1 MFPVVIIPVIQ
12 SSPIPAHALLAPNS
26 GDSTQGSME
35 AVIQTLIDYFPPV
48 QEQLD
53 KLRKDKT
60 SGATISGGR
69 TTPENHEEDTEAMD
83 SYVLSLLGTQPEMD
97 PSGAARI
104 RSDLT
109 RDIPLRS
116 GLTPSADPARG
127 KLAPAPDQ
135 EPTESLW
142 ARLKITTKTHHDNTT
157 SENLADRQKTH
168 SKYVE
173 SFAAVFGKPFSQSSR
188 KMNEELKTFEGSRG
202 DLLEHTRRDE
212 ADDPLIFSGIVNCET
227 LEMRLFESNRYTPIR
242 TLLKEAY
249 QLLKLRIIPSV
260 TLGAF
265 TDSNGVLHTYL
276 IPQGDIDT
284 ISRHISES
292 KKESSLLLYLVHTCQ

>member
-1 MFPVVIIPVIQ
+1 MSQMFPVVIIPVIQ

-83 SYVLSLLGTQPEMD
+83 VRETIATTSSPQSQRRTELCVELIT
-97 PSGAARI
+97 A
-104 RSDLT
+104 
-109 RDIPLRS
+109 
-116 GLTPSADPARG
+116 
-127 KLAPAPDQ
+127 APAPDQ

-212 ADDPLIFSGIVNCET
+212 ADDPLIFSGIVNLTGT
-227 LEMRLFESNRYTPIR
+227 LQSGPY
-242 TLLKEAY
+242 
-249 QLLKLRIIPSV
+249 
-260 TLGAF
+260 
-265 TDSNGVLHTYL
+265 
-276 IPQGDIDT
+276 
-284 ISRHISES
+284 
-292 KKESSLLLYLVHTCQ
+292 